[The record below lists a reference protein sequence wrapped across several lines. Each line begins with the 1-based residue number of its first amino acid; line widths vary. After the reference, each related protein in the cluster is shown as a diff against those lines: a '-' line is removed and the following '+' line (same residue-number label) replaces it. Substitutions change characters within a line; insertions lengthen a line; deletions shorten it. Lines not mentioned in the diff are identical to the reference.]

1 MSFEVKETLVPSS
14 IIRFSMKGSEYL
26 ITLWKFSMLN
36 SSLRDSD
43 FVYELNSLISA
54 PPQNEQVRLSD
65 GSRCWH

>member
-1 MSFEVKETLVPSS
+1 MNFEVKETFVPSLT
-14 IIRFSMKGSEYL
+14 IVFSMKGSEYL
-26 ITLWKFSMLN
+26 ITFWKFSMLN